1 MTAEVNR
8 GETVVW
14 KAGNSELR
22 CKLGIIGDVVLV
34 LKAIVA
40 YREFIHAAGV
50 DRPCVGYAHLGT
62 AHDLSL
68 DGVDRLSWEWQECS
82 IAVPRTAD
90 QPRSEEHTSELQSPD
105 TISYA

>member
-62 AHDLSL
+62 AYDLSH
-68 DGVDRLSWEWQECS
+68 DGFYRRLWVWMDGYMDGS
-82 IAVPRTAD
+82 IVSVPVIARVGL
-90 QPRSEEHTSELQSPD
+90 PILL
-105 TISYA
+105 